1 MQAISLTVCTEK
13 FSSILVMEVSH
24 CLSTPQHTT
33 SMCALQVRLIQG
45 PPGTGKTTTT
55 TRLLSVLGS
64 IGQRTLSCAPTNV
77 AVAEVASRYL
87 AIVTGSTSSS
97 SKSTALITASGAGSS
112 TNSTSTSRD
121 QQQFADF
128 CSSEHG
134 YWPGSGSYQALLPG
148 DLLLVGNA
156 DKIDKQGPL
165 AQVYLPCRVERLE
178 RAAVGWEGLVKELLA
193 ALEDPL
199 GFCSQRDW

>member
-1 MQAISLTVCTEK
+1 M
-13 FSSILVMEVSH
+13 FN
-24 CLSTPQHTT
+24 TPRHNLGF
-33 SMCALQVRLIQG
+33 CVRALQVRLIQG

-64 IGQRTLSCAPTNV
+64 TGRRTLSCAPTNV

-87 AIVTGSTSSS
+87 AIVTGSRTAGSASSS
-97 SKSTALITASGAGSS
+97 SQTTLALTAAAGAGSS
-112 TNSTSTSRD
+112 TVSTSTSSTSS

-134 YWPGSGSYQALLPG
+134 YWPGSSSYQALLPG

-165 AQVYLPCRVERLE
+165 GQVYLPCRVERLE

-193 ALEDPL
+193 ALGDPL
-199 GFCSQRDW
+199 GFCSGRDW